1 MMPDSSVLPLRG
13 ADGLLTLLQI
23 LAMSYFA
30 FVTWRSGAGRL
41 ASVFLVAVLVE
52 AVLSGMEVVMW
63 VAGSYFSYTDG
74 TEGLWMALWSGSMVV
89 GVVGALALFVAGV
102 AFLKLARRA
111 KKSRR
116 A

>member
-1 MMPDSSVLPLRG
+1 MMPGSSAMSLRG

-41 ASVFLVAVLVE
+41 AWVFLVAVVVV
-52 AVLSGMEVVMW
+52 AVLSGMEVVMR
-63 VAGSYFSYTDG
+63 VAGRFFPYTDG

-89 GVVGALALFVAGV
+89 GVVGSLALLVAAG
-102 AFLKLARRA
+102 AFLRLALRA